1 MINYKFYSRKI
12 ELLIYGCIWLLLFAI
27 PLLAGRQEDL
37 GSWERTVRHWYHL
50 TAYMVIFFVNIYV
63 LVPSFLFEKKYGRYF
78 FLAALTIVLVIGIE
92 MIFLPQLLGNPAMSL
107 PPDPILGRQPLPDG
121 KPPLP
126 QLFDSI
132 IIAVLTVAAGAAWQL
147 LAKWLGEERLRKE
160 LEKEQLKTNLALLRH
175 QVSPHFFMN
184 TLNNIHALIDI
195 DSELAKDAIVRLSTL
210 MRYLLYDSAQGQITL
225 AKEIEFVKS
234 YISLMKLRYPD
245 TVQIEVMLPE
255 NKPEIRVPPMLFI
268 SLLENAF
275 KHGISYQ
282 EPSYIRIELTLQP
295 STLSWSIENSK
306 HATATRQP
314 LQPDDHSGIG
324 LNNLK
329 KSLDLLYG
337 TGYQLVITETDKEF
351 SVLLT
356 IPL

>member
-1 MINYKFYSRKI
+1 MTHFKLYSRKI
-12 ELLIYGCIWLLLFAI
+12 ELLIYGCIWLFIFAI
-27 PLLAGRQEDL
+27 PWLTGRQDEL
-37 GSWERTVRHWYHL
+37 GSLERMARHWRHL
-50 TAYMVIFFVNIYV
+50 TGYMVIFFVNNYL
-63 LVPSFLFEKKYGRYF
+63 LVPGFLFKKKYGRYF
-78 FLAALTIVLVIGIE
+78 LLAALTIVLVIGTE
-92 MIFLPQLLGNPAMSL
+92 MILLPRLLGNPAIIL
-107 PPDPILGRQPLPDG
+107 PPDPILGRQSMPDG

-147 LAKWLGEERLRKE
+147 LSKWLSEERLRKE

-195 DSELAKDAIVRLSTL
+195 NSELAKDAIVRLSTL
-210 MRYLLYDSAQGQITL
+210 MRYLLYDSAQGQIRL
-225 AKEIEFVKS
+225 AKEIEFINS
-234 YISLMKLRYPD
+234 YISLMKLRYPE
-245 TVQIEVMLPE
+245 TVQIQVILPE
-255 NKPEIRVPPMLFI
+255 NIPEIRVPPMLFI

-282 EPSYIRIELTLQP
+282 EHSYIRIELTALP
-295 STLSWSIENSK
+295 SALAWAIKNSK
-306 HATATRQP
+306 PAVATRQP
-314 LQPDDHSGIG
+314 LQPNDHSGIG

-337 TGYQLVITETDKEF
+337 TNYQLTITETDKEF
-351 SVLLT
+351 TVQLT
-356 IPL
+356 IPV

>member
-1 MINYKFYSRKI
+1 MTNYKLYSRKI
-12 ELLIYGCIWLLLFAI
+12 ELLIYGCIWLLLFVI
-27 PLLAGRQEDL
+27 PLLNGRQDDL
-37 GSWERTVRHWYHL
+37 GSWERTVRHWHHL
-50 TAYMVIFFVNIYV
+50 TAYMVIFFVNIY
-63 LVPSFLFEKKYGRYF
+63 LLAPNFLFKKRYGLYF
-78 FLAALTIVLVIGIE
+78 FLAAVTIALVIGTE
-92 MIFLPQLLGNPAMSL
+92 MILLPRMFGSPAMIM
-107 PPDPILGRQPLPDG
+107 PPDDIIGRQPLPDG

-147 LAKWLGEERLRKE
+147 LSKWLGEERLRKE

-195 DSELAKDAIVRLSTL
+195 NSELAKDAIVRLSTL

-234 YISLMKLRYPD
+234 YISLMKLRYPES
-245 TVQIEVMLPE
+245 VNIQVILPE
-255 NKPEIRVPPMLFI
+255 NIPEIRVPPMLFI

-275 KHGISYQ
+275 KYGISYQ
-282 EPSYIRIELTLQP
+282 EHSYIRIELTALP
-295 STLSWSIENSK
+295 SALAWSIKNSK
-306 HATATRQP
+306 HAVATRQP
-314 LQPDDHSGIG
+314 LQPNDHSGIG

-337 TGYQLVITETDKEF
+337 TNYQLSITETDNEF
-351 SVLLT
+351 TVLLT